1 MSKKK
6 LHKLFEAARNER
18 SPAPPAGFDADVMRT
33 IRREERKYEGQ
44 TDSLLDS
51 LGVLFPRVA
60 WAAVLI
66 IIACVL
72 GDYFSASSDT
82 PGLTDQMALLSE
94 QWPFVEG
101 GF

>member
-1 MSKKK
+1 MNEKK
-6 LHKLFEAARNER
+6 LHKLFKAVRNER
-18 SPAPPAGFDADVMRT
+18 SPAPPAGFDVDVMRT
-33 IRREERKYEGQ
+33 IRREERGNEGQ
-44 TDSLLDS
+44 TASLLDG
-51 LGVLFPRVA
+51 LGALFPRVA

-94 QWPFVEG
+94 EWPFVEG